1 MRKGLL
7 CIYLLILEQVFLIIM
22 TNTTLKKISE
32 GLGLSISTISR
43 ALKNHPDISE
53 KTKKRVIELANTLD
67 YEPNINAI
75 NLRSSNSKLFGLIIP
90 SISNL
95 FYNSFT
101 SSVEEE
107 CRRNGYTLLILQSGD
122 DPEIEISN
130 LKLFRQNRI
139 TGLFICLSPDTLNI
153 EPFLKLKEQEIHVIF
168 FDKVPESNNCNKVCV
183 ADSYSARL
191 AANALINKKK
201 KKIFGL
207 FGNPNLLMTK
217 KRMAAFTTTIL
228 EKQNNK
234 VKVTTEH
241 ALSSVEAEAKTMAYL
256 KEKPDAVFC
265 MSDELLT
272 GAMCAIQKNKLRI
285 PEDIAVIAISDGLIP
300 KLYFPE
306 ITYVETSGYKLGKLA
321 FSSMLAC
328 LAGSSFQQELIS
340 ETLVIEGGSL

>member
-1 MRKGLL
+1 
-7 CIYLLILEQVFLIIM
+7 M

-101 SSVEEE
+101 SSVEED
-107 CRRNGYTLLILQSGD
+107 CRRNGYTLMILQSGD

-153 EPFLKLKEQEIHVIF
+153 EPFLKL
-168 FDKVPESNNCNKVCV
+168 
-183 ADSYSARL
+183 
-191 AANALINKKK
+191 
-201 KKIFGL
+201 
-207 FGNPNLLMTK
+207 T
-217 KRMAAFTTTIL
+217 
-228 EKQNNK
+228 
-234 VKVTTEH
+234 
-241 ALSSVEAEAKTMAYL
+241 
-256 KEKPDAVFC
+256 
-265 MSDELLT
+265 
-272 GAMCAIQKNKLRI
+272 
-285 PEDIAVIAISDGLIP
+285 
-300 KLYFPE
+300 
-306 ITYVETSGYKLGKLA
+306 
-321 FSSMLAC
+321 
-328 LAGSSFQQELIS
+328 
-340 ETLVIEGGSL
+340 